1 MKLNADASLEEKQD
15 YAREIA
21 LILVDKYQDT
31 DIEELTTFN
40 LERNKFDLVSEK
52 KEIITNMK
60 AFQLFT
66 SDPKAFSDD
75 VRFSIENV
83 NAIKRRA
90 KLNGYVDDK
99 GEGDVNAFFNRF
111 IEILDNSSSE

>member
-1 MKLNADASLEEKQD
+1 M
-15 YAREIA
+15 
-21 LILVDKYQDT
+21 ILVDKYQDT

-52 KEIITNMK
+52 KEIVTNMK
-60 AFQLFT
+60 AFQLFI

-111 IEILDNSSSE
+111 IEILENSSSE